1 MSSLREI
8 AKCQS
13 TFHIKLSK
21 SILLGILPTYV
32 PLKQITGTCPH
43 NCIFWELTRNPASLF
58 SPAAPEQGE
67 IKFSTFLNPPAVPDL
82 ADGAGAHA
90 GVHVGGTLHQHLEHG
105 EWQAP
110 VNCSWGFYRFYI
122 VYNKY

>member
-8 AKCQS
+8 AKCQP

-90 GVHVGGTLHQHLEHG
+90 GVHVGGH
-105 EWQAP
+105 AP
-110 VNCSWGFYRFYI
+110 PASRTWG
-122 VYNKY
+122 VASTG